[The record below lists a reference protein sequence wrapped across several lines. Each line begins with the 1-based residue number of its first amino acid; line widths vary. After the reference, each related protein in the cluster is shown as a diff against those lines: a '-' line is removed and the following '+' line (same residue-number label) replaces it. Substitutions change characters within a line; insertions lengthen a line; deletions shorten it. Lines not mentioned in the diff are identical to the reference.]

1 MHSRFSAVKLVSTFV
16 FAAFLMTSF
25 ASSAQIYQEGQHY
38 NVVAI
43 NANKPASKSE
53 HPLVTEYFSFSCPGC
68 YAMES
73 SLVNLT
79 KVFDGLELKRVHMP
93 FGGQNAK
100 YSQKAFVLMELLAAQ
115 EHKDAIFRRIH
126 VSRNPFNSN
135 DEIVGF
141 YSELGYEKQQVES
154 LLNSFSADGMIR
166 KMNKDA
172 VKYKV
177 KSVPTIIVND
187 KYEVNIRALPQ
198 TNSLLGIVQYLHTLP

>member
-1 MHSRFSAVKLVSTFV
+1 MRLKHTFGILITLFCAVL
-16 FAAFLMTSF
+16 SF
-25 ASSAQIYQEGQHY
+25 ASMGQNYIEGQHY
-38 NVVAI
+38 SVVAI
-43 NANKPASKSE
+43 NADKPAGKSE
-53 HPLVTEYFSFSCPGC
+53 HPSVVEYFSFSCPGC

-73 SLVNLT
+73 SVVNLE
-79 KVFDGLELKRVHMP
+79 KVFNGLQLHRVHMP

-100 YSQKAFVLMELLAAQ
+100 YSQKVFVLMELLGAEQ
-115 EHKDAIFRRIH
+115 HKDAIFRRIH

-135 DEIVGF
+135 DEIVSF
-141 YSELGYEKQQVES
+141 FSELGYPEDKASS
-154 LLNSFSADGMIR
+154 LLSSFSADSMIR

-172 VKYKV
+172 VKYKI

>member
-1 MHSRFSAVKLVSTFV
+1 M
-16 FAAFLMTSF
+16 
-25 ASSAQIYQEGQHY
+25 Q
-38 NVVAI
+38 VV
-43 NANKPASKSE
+43 
-53 HPLVTEYFSFSCPGC
+53 EYFSFSCPGC

-73 SLVNLT
+73 SVVNLE
-79 KVFDGLELKRVHMP
+79 KVIKGLELSRVHMP
-93 FGGQNAK
+93 FGGQHAK
-100 YSQKAFVLMELLAAQ
+100 YSQKVFALMELLDAHQ
-115 EHKDAIFRRIH
+115 HKDAVFRRIH

-141 YSELGYEKQQVES
+141 YSDLGFEKAKVEAM
-154 LLNSFSADGMIR
+154 LASFSADSLIR

-177 KSVPTIIVND
+177 KTVPTIIVND